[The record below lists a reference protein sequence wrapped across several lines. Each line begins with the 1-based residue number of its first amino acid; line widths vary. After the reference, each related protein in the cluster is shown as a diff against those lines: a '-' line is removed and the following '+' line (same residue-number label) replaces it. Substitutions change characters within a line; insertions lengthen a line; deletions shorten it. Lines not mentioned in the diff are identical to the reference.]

1 MLCSRIRTALSARL
15 DGEELPPGLTPG
27 RLDDHLAGCRDCR
40 RWDARVRVLTTGL
53 DRAAAHPADDP
64 AAAGELLARLRA
76 VSAGPAI
83 SGMRD
88 TATAGTGTAGTG
100 TAGTGTAGT
109 GTVGCGTVGCGTAET
124 GGTPAG

>member
-40 RWDARVRVLTTGL
+40 RWDAQVRALTTGL
-53 DRAAAHPADDP
+53 DHATAHPADDP
-64 AAAGELLARLRA
+64 AATGALLTRLRA
-76 VSAGPAI
+76 VSAGPAVP
-83 SGMRD
+83 GMADTDGAATDMADSD
-88 TATAGTGTAGTG
+88 TAGSGTAGSG
-100 TAGTGTAGT
+100 TAGSGTANS
-109 GTVGCGTVGCGTAET
+109 

>member
-40 RWDARVRVLTTGL
+40 RWDAQVRALTTGL
-53 DRAAAHPADDP
+53 DRVAAHPADDP
-64 AAAGELLARLRA
+64 AAAGTLLARLRA
-76 VSAGPAI
+76 VSAVPAI
-83 SGMRD
+83 PGIADAGIADAGMAD
-88 TATAGTGTAGTG
+88 AGKEDAGKED
-100 TAGTGTAGT
+100 AGKGNTDRGDIRSADS
-109 GTVGCGTVGCGTAET
+109 

>member
-40 RWDARVRVLTTGL
+40 RWDAQARALTAGL
-53 DRAAAHPADDP
+53 DRAATHPADDP
-64 AAAGELLARLRA
+64 TAAASLLARLRA
-76 VSAGPAI
+76 VSAGPEI
-83 SGMRD
+83 SG
-88 TATAGTGTAGTG
+88 TADIGRGDAGTAGTG
-100 TAGTGTAGT
+100 TAD
-109 GTVGCGTVGCGTAET
+109 T

>member
-40 RWDARVRVLTTGL
+40 RWDAQVRALTTGL
-53 DRAAAHPADDP
+53 DHATAHPADDP
-64 AAAGELLARLRA
+64 AAAGALLARLRA

-83 SGMRD
+83 PGMAD
-88 TATAGTGTAGTG
+88 TDSVDTDMADTGTTGSG
-100 TAGTGTAGT
+100 TADS
-109 GTVGCGTVGCGTAET
+109 